1 MPCCRECLKLLAHYS
16 PDGFCDRCRT
26 TVLVRDSK
34 AVRKA
39 GKEMRERAAL
49 IYGQKQMIR
58 KSAESGWNIYSYGQ
72 KGASWLPWGATQTW
86 KAAMFVADLAFRKG
100 RMG

>member
-1 MPCCRECLKLLAHYS
+1 MPCCRECHKPLAYHS
-16 PDGFCDRCRT
+16 PDGLCDSCRAT
-26 TVLVRDSK
+26 MLARDYR
-34 AVRKA
+34 VFRRA

-72 KGASWLPWGATQTW
+72 KGASWLPWGTTQTW

-100 RMG
+100 QMG